1 MYIHNLKVFVLFDSL
16 KGYEKKSST
25 YVEDG
30 YSNNILL

>member
-1 MYIHNLKVFVLFDSL
+1 MYTHNLKGFVSFDSL

-25 YVEDG
+25 YVEDH